1 MSWKCSPPIDTSPA
15 VAGVRPTITRM
26 VVVLPAPLG
35 PRKPVTVPGLQTKLM
50 SSTAT
55 KLPYFRVSPST
66 LIMRAILPTASDAG
80 HRTPASAGA
89 TKVGVAPPTPDRC

>member
-15 VAGVRPTITRM
+15 VAGVSPTITRI
-26 VVVLPAPLG
+26 VVVFPAPLG
-35 PRKPVTVPGLQTKLM
+35 PRNPVTVPGLQMKLM

-66 LIMRAILPTASDAG
+66 LIMWAILPTAADAPTSDPG
-80 HRTPASAGA
+80 RGPGRP
-89 TKVGVAPPTPDRC
+89 K